1 MGRHGRSLLVCRKNS
16 RPQHPGDR
24 SRNERADPCRCPAHW
39 DAPAGDPRYRLRIAC
54 QSGNDLRSGETFR
67 LGDKAVAADPGAVAP
82 PAADD
87 LLPPQFT
94 PGSSGNYAAG
104 VLDLT
109 LAGPDAAL
117 LPRLAEAMAYG
128 ASVDDLNSYERS
140 RIVPELK
147 DAVSERWP
155 YEAEAFLATNGG
167 YNAVYTILHALVSS
181 GSSVAIEHPTAMRLL
196 DILED
201 LGVKIIPVACDGEGP
216 LPDSLREA
224 LQQRPAAFLFQP
236 RLHSVTGV
244 TVSSSRLDQLGDVL
258 EDSDTL
264 IIEDD
269 GVGDVSA
276 APPQSLG
283 GRFAERTIHILS
295 LSKSLGPD
303 LRLAVLSS
311 SAPIVDQIQSYRS
324 FSAGWTSRILQGAAA
339 WLLRDPASWQLIG
352 EAREIY
358 QQRRDALADA
368 LSERGIPI
376 PPGQGLCLWV
386 PVVSEPFAMVTLAAR
401 NIAVNP
407 GSKFSVL
414 PSSHIRVATS
424 TLSHRCEEAADAIAL
439 AHTP

>member
-1 MGRHGRSLLVCRKNS
+1 MGDAVEASWFAEKIADRSIRGIALETSALIRAGVLPIGTRLPAIRDIAYELHVSPATISEAWSELRRQKIISGRGRNGTWVS
-16 RPQHPGDR
+16 GDR
-24 SRNERADPCRCPAHW
+24 FVAKPERLA
-39 DAPAGDPRYRLRIAC
+39 
-54 QSGNDLRSGETFR
+54 
-67 LGDKAVAADPGAVAP
+67 
-82 PAADD
+82 
-87 LLPPQFT
+87 
-94 PGSSGNYAAG
+94 SSGNYRAG

-140 RIVPELK
+140 RIVSELK

-167 YNAVYTILHALVSS
+167 YNAVYTILHALVSP

-201 LGVKIIPVACDGEGP
+201 LGVKIIPVACDDDGP
-216 LPDSLREA
+216 LPASLSEA
-224 LQQRPAAFLFQP
+224 LRQRPAAFLFQP

-258 EDSDTL
+258 ENSDTL

-269 GVGDVSA
+269 GVGDVSTA
-276 APPQSLG
+276 APQSLG

-339 WLLRDPASWQLIG
+339 WLLRDPATWQLIG

-376 PPGQGLCLWV
+376 PAGQGLCLWV

-424 TLSHRCEEAADAIAL
+424 ALSHRCEEAADAIAL

>member
-1 MGRHGRSLLVCRKNS
+1 MGDAVEASWFAEKIADRSIRGIALETSALIRAGILPVGTRLPAIRDIAYELHVSPATISEAWSELRRQKIISGRGRNGTWVS
-16 RPQHPGDR
+16 GDR
-24 SRNERADPCRCPAHW
+24 FVAKPERLA
-39 DAPAGDPRYRLRIAC
+39 
-54 QSGNDLRSGETFR
+54 
-67 LGDKAVAADPGAVAP
+67 
-82 PAADD
+82 
-87 LLPPQFT
+87 
-94 PGSSGNYAAG
+94 SSGNYAAG

-181 GSSVAIEHPTAMRLL
+181 GSLVAIEHPTAMRLL

-224 LQQRPAAFLFQP
+224 LRQRPAAFLFQP

-244 TVSSSRLDQLGDVL
+244 TVSSSRLGQLGDVL

-264 IIEDD
+264 VIEDD

-339 WLLRDPASWQLIG
+339 WLLRDPETWQLIG

-368 LSERGIPI
+368 LSERGIAI

-407 GSKFSVL
+407 GNKFSVL
-414 PSSHIRVATS
+414 PSNHIRVATS
-424 TLSHRCEEAADAIAL
+424 TLSDRCEEAADAIAL
-439 AHTP
+439 AHAP

>member
-1 MGRHGRSLLVCRKNS
+1 MGDAVEASWFAEKIADRSIRGIALETSALIRAGVLPIGTRLPAIRDIAYELHVSPATISEAWSELRRQKIISGRGRNGTWVS
-16 RPQHPGDR
+16 GDR
-24 SRNERADPCRCPAHW
+24 FVAKPERLA
-39 DAPAGDPRYRLRIAC
+39 
-54 QSGNDLRSGETFR
+54 
-67 LGDKAVAADPGAVAP
+67 
-82 PAADD
+82 
-87 LLPPQFT
+87 
-94 PGSSGNYAAG
+94 SSGNYREG

-181 GSSVAIEHPTAMRLL
+181 GSAVAIEHPTAMRLL

-224 LQQRPAAFLFQP
+224 LRQRPAAFLFQP

-264 IIEDD
+264 VIEDD

-324 FSAGWTSRILQGAAA
+324 FSAGWTSRILQSAAA
-339 WLLRDPASWQLIG
+339 WLLRDPATWQLIG

-358 QQRRDALADA
+358 QQRRDALAEA

-407 GSKFSVL
+407 GNKFSVL

-424 TLSHRCEEAADAIAL
+424 TLSDRCEEAADAIAL
-439 AHTP
+439 AHAP

>member
-1 MGRHGRSLLVCRKNS
+1 
-16 RPQHPGDR
+16 
-24 SRNERADPCRCPAHW
+24 
-39 DAPAGDPRYRLRIAC
+39 
-54 QSGNDLRSGETFR
+54 
-67 LGDKAVAADPGAVAP
+67 
-82 PAADD
+82 
-87 LLPPQFT
+87 
-94 PGSSGNYAAG
+94 
-104 VLDLT
+104 
-109 LAGPDAAL
+109 
-117 LPRLAEAMAYG
+117 MAYG
-128 ASVDDLNSYERS
+128 ASAADLNSYERS

-147 DAVSERWP
+147 DAVSVRWP
-155 YEAEAFLATNGG
+155 HEAEAFLATNGG
-167 YNAVYTILHALVSS
+167 YNAVYTVLHALVSP

-201 LGVKIIPVACDGEGP
+201 LGVKIIPVACDSDGP

-236 RLHSVTGV
+236 RLHSVTGT
-244 TVSSSRLDQLGDVL
+244 TVSASRLHQLGDVL
-258 EDSDTL
+258 EGSDTL
-264 IIEDD
+264 VIEDD

-276 APPQSLG
+276 APPHSLG
-283 GRFAERTIHILS
+283 GRFAERTIHIVS

-324 FSAGWTSRILQGAAA
+324 FSAGWTSRILQSAAA
-339 WLLRDPASWQLIG
+339 WLLRDPATWRLIG
-352 EAREIY
+352 EARAIY
-358 QQRRDALADA
+358 RQRRDALADA
-368 LSERGIPI
+368 LCERGMAI

-424 TLSHRCEEAADAIAL
+424 TLVDRCEEAADAIAL
-439 AHTP
+439 AHAP

>member
-1 MGRHGRSLLVCRKNS
+1 MGDTVEASWFAEKIADRSIRGIALETSALIRAGVLPIGTRLPAIRDIAYELHVSPATISEAWSELRRQKIISGRGRNGTWVS
-16 RPQHPGDR
+16 GDR
-24 SRNERADPCRCPAHW
+24 FVAKPERLA
-39 DAPAGDPRYRLRIAC
+39 
-54 QSGNDLRSGETFR
+54 
-67 LGDKAVAADPGAVAP
+67 
-82 PAADD
+82 
-87 LLPPQFT
+87 
-94 PGSSGNYAAG
+94 SSGNYAAG

-216 LPDSLREA
+216 LPDSLSDA

-244 TVSSSRLDQLGDVL
+244 AVSSSRLGQLGDVL

-324 FSAGWTSRILQGAAA
+324 FSAGWTSRILQGATA
-339 WLLRDPASWQLIG
+339 WLLRDPATWQLIG

-358 QQRRDALADA
+358 QQRRDALAVA
-368 LSERGIPI
+368 LGERGIAI

-424 TLSHRCEEAADAIAL
+424 TLSDRCEEAADAIAL

>member
-1 MGRHGRSLLVCRKNS
+1 MGDTVEASWFAEKIADRSIRGIALETSALIRAGVLPMGTRLPAIRDIAYELHVSPATISEAWSELRRQKIISGRGRNGTWVS
-16 RPQHPGDR
+16 GDR
-24 SRNERADPCRCPAHW
+24 FVAKPERLA
-39 DAPAGDPRYRLRIAC
+39 
-54 QSGNDLRSGETFR
+54 
-67 LGDKAVAADPGAVAP
+67 
-82 PAADD
+82 
-87 LLPPQFT
+87 
-94 PGSSGNYAAG
+94 SSGNYAAG

-216 LPDSLREA
+216 LPDSLSDA

-244 TVSSSRLDQLGDVL
+244 AVSSSRLGQLGDVL

-324 FSAGWTSRILQGAAA
+324 FSAGWTSRILQGATA
-339 WLLRDPASWQLIG
+339 WLLRDPATWQLIG

-358 QQRRDALADA
+358 QQRRDALAVA
-368 LSERGIPI
+368 LGERGIAI

-424 TLSHRCEEAADAIAL
+424 TLSDRCEEAADAIAL

>member
-1 MGRHGRSLLVCRKNS
+1 MGDAVEASWFAEKITDRSIRGIALETGALIRAGALPVGTRLPAIRDIAYELRVSPATISEAWSELRRQKIISGRGRNGTWVS
-16 RPQHPGDR
+16 GDR
-24 SRNERADPCRCPAHW
+24 FVAKPERLA
-39 DAPAGDPRYRLRIAC
+39 
-54 QSGNDLRSGETFR
+54 
-67 LGDKAVAADPGAVAP
+67 
-82 PAADD
+82 
-87 LLPPQFT
+87 
-94 PGSSGNYAAG
+94 SSGNYAAG

-109 LAGPDAAL
+109 SAGPDAAL
-117 LPRLAEAMAYG
+117 LPGLAKAMAHG
-128 ASVDDLNSYERS
+128 ASAADLNSYERS

-147 DAVSERWP
+147 DAISERWP

-167 YNAVYTILHALVSS
+167 YNAVYTVLHALVSP
-181 GSSVAIEHPTAMRLL
+181 GSSVAIEHPTAMRLF

-201 LGVKIIPVACDGEGP
+201 LGVRIIPVACDNDGP
-216 LPDSLREA
+216 LPDLLREA
-224 LQQRPAAFLFQP
+224 LRQRPAAFLFQP
-236 RLHSVTGV
+236 RLHSVTGI
-244 TVSSSRLDQLGDVL
+244 TVSASRLDQLAAVL

-276 APPQSLG
+276 APPHSLG

-295 LSKSLGPD
+295 HSKSLGPD

-339 WLLRDPASWQLIG
+339 WLLRDPASWRLIA
-352 EAREIY
+352 EARDRY

-368 LSERGIPI
+368 LSERGISI
-376 PPGQGLCLWV
+376 PAGQGLCLWV

-414 PSSHIRVATS
+414 PSGHIRVATS
-424 TLSHRCEEAADAIAL
+424 TLSDRCEEVADAIAL
-439 AHTP
+439 AHAP

>member
-1 MGRHGRSLLVCRKNS
+1 MSDTVEASWFAEKIADRSIRGIALETSALIRAGVLPIGTRLPAIRDIAYELHVSPATISEAWSELRRQKIISGRGRNGTWVS
-16 RPQHPGDR
+16 GDR
-24 SRNERADPCRCPAHW
+24 FVAKPERLA
-39 DAPAGDPRYRLRIAC
+39 
-54 QSGNDLRSGETFR
+54 
-67 LGDKAVAADPGAVAP
+67 
-82 PAADD
+82 
-87 LLPPQFT
+87 
-94 PGSSGNYAAG
+94 SSGNYAAG

-244 TVSSSRLDQLGDVL
+244 AVSSYRLGQLGDVL

-339 WLLRDPASWQLIG
+339 WLLRDPATWKLIA
-352 EAREIY
+352 EARGIY

-368 LSERGIPI
+368 LGERGIAI
-376 PPGQGLCLWV
+376 PAGQGLCLWV
-386 PVVSEPFAMVTLAAR
+386 PIVSEPFAMVTLAAR

-424 TLSHRCEEAADAIAL
+424 TLSDRCEEAADAIAL
-439 AHTP
+439 AHAP

>member
-1 MGRHGRSLLVCRKNS
+1 MGDTIEASWFAEKIADRSMRGIALETSALIRAGALPVGTRMPAIRDIAYELRVSPATISQAWSELRRQKIISGRGRNGTWVS
-16 RPQHPGDR
+16 GDR
-24 SRNERADPCRCPAHW
+24 FVARPERLA
-39 DAPAGDPRYRLRIAC
+39 
-54 QSGNDLRSGETFR
+54 
-67 LGDKAVAADPGAVAP
+67 
-82 PAADD
+82 
-87 LLPPQFT
+87 
-94 PGSSGNYAAG
+94 SSGNYAAG

-117 LPRLAEAMAYG
+117 LPRLSEAMAYG
-128 ASVDDLNSYERS
+128 ASAADLNSYERS

-147 DAVSERWP
+147 DAVSVRWP

-167 YNAVYTILHALVSS
+167 YNAVYTVLHALVSP

-201 LGVKIIPVACDGEGP
+201 LGVKIIPVACDSDGP

-236 RLHSVTGV
+236 RLHSVTGT
-244 TVSSSRLDQLGDVL
+244 TVSASRLHQLGDVL
-258 EDSDTL
+258 EGSDTL
-264 IIEDD
+264 VIEDD

-276 APPQSLG
+276 APPHSLG
-283 GRFAERTIHILS
+283 GRFAERTIHIVS

-324 FSAGWTSRILQGAAA
+324 FSAGWTSRILQSAAA
-339 WLLRDPASWQLIG
+339 WLLRDPATWRLIG
-352 EAREIY
+352 EARAIY

-368 LSERGIPI
+368 LCERGMAI

-424 TLSHRCEEAADAIAL
+424 ALVDRCEEAADAIAL
-439 AHTP
+439 AHAP